1 VQAPSTN
8 VITLVVTDSGVPPLS
23 DTKSLTVIVYRPNTP
38 PVLTAILSQTV
49 FANTLLTFSAS
60 ATDTDQPPQALTF
73 SLGAGAPAGASI
85 STEGVFNWTPG
96 AAQSPSTNAISVLV
110 TDNGLPPLSDSSS
123 FTVIVAP
130 VLTLQASSTVSG
142 PFTDDP
148 NAIID
153 PAQKTITTLIGAS
166 ERFYQLRSDTALR
179 VAQIQIIGNRVVL
192 HYQ

>member
-1 VQAPSTN
+1 
-8 VITLVVTDSGVPPLS
+8 
-23 DTKSLTVIVYRPNTP
+23 
-38 PVLTAILSQTV
+38 LTAILSQTV

-166 ERFYQLRSDTALR
+166 ERFYKLRSDTALR